1 MPKISQYEV
10 APYNPE
16 AIVIGTEPT
25 TNETKNYRLGDIPQ
39 GGGGG
44 FVSGKRGRFFS
55 TEMQS
60 VVSILNPQFV
70 TFTDTDTDVT
80 DGFTIETN
88 INNDLGRITAAHNG
102 VYNLNF
108 MLSWFNQGNQHQYM
122 SFYILKNGV
131 AVPNTIYEYTIKESS
146 FGVTLNYMVALDA
159 GDYIELIWKP
169 TTEFQDLVAY
179 SSPAPS
185 TASVVATI
193 NQV

>member
-1 MPKISQYEV
+1 MSKISNYPV
-10 APYNPE
+10 SPYDPE
-16 AIVIGTEPT
+16 AIVIGTVPDSL
-25 TNETKNYRLGDIPQ
+25 ETKNYRLGDIPQ
-39 GGGGG
+39 GGGG

-55 TEMQS
+55 TEVQS

-70 TFTDTDTDVT
+70 TFTDTDTGVT

-108 MLSWFNQGNQHQYM
+108 MLSWFNQGNQHQYL
-122 SFYILKNGV
+122 SFYISKNGV

-146 FGVTLNYMVALDA
+146 FGVTLNYNMIALEA
-159 GDYIELIWKP
+159 GDYIELVWKP
-169 TTEFQDLVAY
+169 TTEFQDLIAY

-193 NQV
+193 NQI